1 MLKRLFGKLFGKP
14 PSREEVRK
22 AEKEMDVYMRKAGG
36 RKLNPLYRPR
46 RGRVKDDMIP
56 GDIKTV
62 GRVYEVK

>member
-1 MLKRLFGKLFGKP
+1 MIREILVKLFGKG
-14 PSREEVRK
+14 PSREEMKR
-22 AEKEMDVYMRKAGG
+22 AEKEMDDYMHASGG

-46 RGRVKDDMIP
+46 RRRVKSDMEP